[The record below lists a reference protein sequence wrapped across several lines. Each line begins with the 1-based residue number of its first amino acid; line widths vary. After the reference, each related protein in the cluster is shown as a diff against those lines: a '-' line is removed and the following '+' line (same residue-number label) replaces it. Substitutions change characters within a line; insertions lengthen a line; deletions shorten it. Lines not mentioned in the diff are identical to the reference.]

1 MLWRQSKSLFGFLF
15 IVFGVFGCASKS
27 LDGIS
32 EVTAPLPEPIGGLN
46 FFVYISAV
54 PTAPADRAKY
64 VLPDPLKV
72 NLAETDL
79 DERDTQSRLTPFMTA
94 LREHIHLPF
103 RNAGIPVQSYVAG
116 GRYTWDELRRDRRN
130 YRLTVWVTLIQEQ
143 GRPDQADLWFVLQNE
158 NSGRRVWTRIVKN
171 AFAVPL
177 AQGDDAVNGK
187 RVLLAETLA
196 SDTMQAMRNDGIVL
210 PIR

>member
-1 MLWRQSKSLFGFLF
+1 MPRSFFKLMFVFVF
-15 IVFGVFGCASKS
+15 IVFGVLGCASKPI
-27 LDGIS
+27 DGVS
-32 EVTAPLPEPIGGLN
+32 EITAPFPEPVGGLN

-64 VLPDPLKV
+64 VLPDPMKV
-72 NLAETDL
+72 NLSETDT
-79 DERDTQSRLTPFMTA
+79 DERDTASRLNPFLTA

-103 RNAGIPVQSYVAG
+103 RNAGVPVQSYVAG
-116 GRYTWDELRRDRRN
+116 GRYAWDELRRDRRN
-130 YRLTVWVTLIQEQ
+130 YRLTVWANLIQVEGQ
-143 GRPDQADLWFVLQNE
+143 ADQADLWFVLQNE

-177 AQGDDAVNGK
+177 AQGDDAVNAK
-187 RVLLAETLA
+187 RIAIAEVLAR
-196 SDTMQAMRNDGIVL
+196 DTMQAMRNDGVNL

>member
-1 MLWRQSKSLFGFLF
+1 MSCSFFKSVFVLIF
-15 IVFGVFGCASKS
+15 IVSGVCGCASKPV
-27 LDGIS
+27 DGVS
-32 EVTAPLPEPIGGLN
+32 EITAPLPEPVGGLN
-46 FFVYISAV
+46 FFVYVSAV
-54 PTAPADRAKY
+54 PTEPADRAKF

-72 NLAETDL
+72 NLAETDA
-79 DERDTQSRLTPFMTA
+79 DERDMASRLSPFMTA

-116 GRYTWDELRRDRRN
+116 GRYAWDELRRDRRN
-130 YRLTVWVTLIQEQ
+130 YRLTVWTNLIQVAGQ
-143 GRPDQADLWFVLQNE
+143 PDQADLWFVLQNE

-171 AFAVPL
+171 AFATPL

-187 RVLLAETLA
+187 RIAIAEVLA
-196 SDTMQAMRNDGIVL
+196 SDTLRAMRNDGVAL

>member
-1 MLWRQSKSLFGFLF
+1 MVRSFFKSIFILIF
-15 IVFGVFGCASKS
+15 IVSGVFGCALKPV
-27 LDGIS
+27 DGVS
-32 EVTAPLPEPIGGLN
+32 ELTAPLPEPVGGLN
-46 FFVYISAV
+46 FFVYVSAV
-54 PTAPADRAKY
+54 PTALDDRAKF

-72 NLAETDL
+72 NLAETDT
-79 DERDTQSRLTPFMTA
+79 DERDTASRLSPFLTA

-130 YRLTVWVTLIQEQ
+130 YRLTVWTNLIQVAGQ
-143 GRPDQADLWFVLQNE
+143 PDQADLWFVLQNE

-187 RVLLAETLA
+187 RIAIAEVLA
-196 SDTMQAMRNDGIVL
+196 SDTMKAMRNDGITL